1 MRIRAPFLLWLLVV
15 PSVLPAEDIQVRV
28 YSAHPPT
35 ALTVSAI
42 EGHLHWRSCPACA
55 EETGQSLTVESAKA
69 SSPRATKDAQK
80 EFLITGIY
88 RLQPPDGPTFSSSF
102 PLRIQAPAG
111 GHPDDRGRLG
121 FHSRHVLARSE
132 SVW

>member
-1 MRIRAPFLLWLLVV
+1 MCQSRGSGTTKFFFFSSRRRHTRLQGDWSSDVCSSDL
-15 PSVLPAEDIQVRV
+15 VLPAEDVQVRI

-35 ALTVSAI
+35 ALTVLAI
-42 EGHLHWRSCPACA
+42 EGHLHWRSCPACP

-69 SSPRATKDAQK
+69 STPARTKDPQK

-102 PLRIQAPAG
+102 PLRIQAPVG
-111 GHPDDRGRLG
+111 GL
-121 FHSRHVLARSE
+121 V
-132 SVW
+132 